1 MERVGGIEPPCA
13 AWKAAVLPL
22 NYTRKV
28 GRAGRRPR
36 AGRGE
41 IRGIWGGLPP
51 TATESSA
58 VDRAAARAGLPAG
71 VEPWRAR
78 RGRLVG
84 EAGFEPA
91 KAEPSDLQSDPFDRS
106 GNSPL
111 HSWWLPVTK
120 AAVSRS
126 SSHLPTNFGGQCLSR
141 PAEGVAPKAIPQ
153 RFLRE
158 QPCCSLINHARA
170 LQTGLP
176 RKRHPTDREVQLDHE
191 WPNAPIPSE
200 LAAGVEPATC

>member
-41 IRGIWGGLPP
+41 SRGIWGGLPP

-91 KAEPSDLQSDPFDRS
+91 KAEPSDLQSDPFGRS
-106 GNSPL
+106 GIPPPGIPESGGAAPMNGPRRRQGAGHAIGPIVPSVVRAPAGCGVTRLSVSL
-111 HSWWLPVTK
+111 HQARVIRAGEFPSGQRGQTVNLMAQPSQVRILLPPPASLCDPSW
-120 AAVSRS
+120 VSAPGRS
-126 SSHLPTNFGGQCLSR
+126 
-141 PAEGVAPKAIPQ
+141 
-153 RFLRE
+153 
-158 QPCCSLINHARA
+158 
-170 LQTGLP
+170 
-176 RKRHPTDREVQLDHE
+176 
-191 WPNAPIPSE
+191 
-200 LAAGVEPATC
+200 